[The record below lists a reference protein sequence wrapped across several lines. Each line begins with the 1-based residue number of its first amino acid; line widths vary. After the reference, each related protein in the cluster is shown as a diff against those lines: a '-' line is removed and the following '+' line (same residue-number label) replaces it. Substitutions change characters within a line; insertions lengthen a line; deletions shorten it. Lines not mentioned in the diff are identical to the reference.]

1 MLSGMVHSGSCKS
14 LTKQESLEVGC
25 QLRQSG
31 ETLQT
36 GRQQVPDRQSD
47 DKIERVLTKRFQII
61 FRNFKDSCLKIGL
74 EGCVMLTYVQS
85 KDER

>member
-1 MLSGMVHSGSCKS
+1 MVHSGSCKS

-31 ETLQT
+31 DLEILQT
-36 GRQQVPDRQSD
+36 GRQQVPDRLSD
-47 DKIERVLTKRFQII
+47 DKTERVLTKRFQII